1 MEKILQMKI
10 SDVPGSHK
18 TPHDGYDFYKHNLV
32 PREIASQCTVA
43 VYEIMPGKSAVP
55 YHYHLKNEETF
66 YIISGSGEL
75 KTPDGCKT
83 VSAGD
88 FLFFPANENGAHKLT
103 RMSHILKVSE
113 SYCSSIS
120 PASSIRKT
128 TGRIPSVQQTM
139 VCPSCL
145 FQGLK
150 LDPADI
156 ALTLR

>member
-1 MEKILQMKI
+1 MERILQVKI

-103 RMSHILKVSE
+103 NTSE
-113 SYCSSIS
+113 TERLVYIDFDTSNDLDVALYPDSGKIG
-120 PASSIRKT
+120 IWGKEVNQIYKT
-128 TGRIPSVQQTM
+128 DQNVAYFEGE
-139 VCPSCL
+139 
-145 FQGLK
+145 
-150 LDPADI
+150 
-156 ALTLR
+156 